1 MKEKIFHTRFKVFGR
16 ADSHKAVQKAAY
28 RSGEKLHDERY
39 GRTYNYVN
47 KGKKEQI
54 ESTIYLPEGA
64 SEKFLDRQYLY
75 NKIESCETWEKTGQL
90 MKEIEFSLYTEL
102 TPEENKE
109 LVEKAAKRLTD
120 KGMIADCCFHKLQGD
135 NPHCHMI
142 LTLRDIKDGDSFGN
156 KNREW
161 DDYHK
166 RTLSKEFRA
175 HWEELVNEKF
185 KEKGLNLFVSKESF
199 KKRGIDRIPTQHLPA
214 NKTSEKYQKVK
225 KKNKE
230 IKKRNNHRQEKKEA
244 KRDYKVQK
252 EARSIVLET
261 ELVYQADLVGREVK
275 STMEQTN
282 KKKQLEPIAYE
293 NSHSYYN
300 DSQERTAEKKPPRHD
315 QDKQYTTGEMYKDE
329 IKENKKNFDKRR
341 EDLKQNKEKTKSA
354 RKVYKETKEKHK
366 RNITYKKEDRANLKN
381 DIDMYKAKLK
391 GTSILSISDWK
402 ERRQLKSKIAQTKVL
417 VKKKNIE
424 IKREKNKIKQAKRT
438 YTNHLKDK
446 VKLYANKTKDYMKM
460 LKTQMEMEKAKDLK
474 QELNNVVSLKEF
486 KQEKQQI
493 EMKNP
498 KDLQMEKQRK
508 EELKKEKTNKRSR

>member
-16 ADSHKAVQKAAY
+16 SDSHKAVQKAAY

-39 GRTYNYVN
+39 GRTYNYIN
-47 KGKKEQI
+47 KGKKEGI

-64 SEKFLDRQYLY
+64 SEKFLDREYLY
-75 NKIESCETWEKTGQL
+75 NKIESCETRTKTGQL
-90 MKEIEFSLYTEL
+90 MKEIEFSLYTEF

-120 KGMIADCCFHKLQGD
+120 KGMIADCCIHKLQGD
-135 NPHCHMI
+135 NPHCHMM

-214 NKTSEKYQKVK
+214 DKTSEKYQKVK

-230 IKKRNNHRQEKKEA
+230 IRKRNNHRQEKKEA
-244 KRDYKVQK
+244 KRDYQVQK
-252 EARSIVLET
+252 EVRSIVLET
-261 ELVYQADLVGREVK
+261 ELVYQADMVGREVK
-275 STMEQTN
+275 ITMEQTN
-282 KKKQLEPIAYE
+282 KKKQLEPIEYSDD
-293 NSHSYYN
+293 NSYYN
-300 DSQERTAEKKPPRHD
+300 ESRTSEKKPPKRD
-315 QDKQYTTGEMYKDE
+315 NQKQYTTGEMYKDGIE
-329 IKENKKNFDKRR
+329 EHKKDFNKRR
-341 EDLKQNKEKTKSA
+341 EDLKQNKEKIKSA
-354 RKVYKETKEKHK
+354 RQLYKDTKEKHK
-366 RNITYKKEDRANLKN
+366 RNITYKKEDRDMLKN
-381 DIDMYKAKLK
+381 DIGMLKARLK
-391 GTSILSISDWK
+391 GTSVLSISDWK
-402 ERRQLKSKIAQTKVL
+402 ERRQLKSQIAQKKVL

-424 IKREKNKIKQAKRT
+424 IKREKSKIKQAKKE
-438 YTNHLKDK
+438 YTKHLKDK

-460 LKTQMEMEKAKDLK
+460 LKTQLEMEKVKDLK
-474 QELNNVVSLKEF
+474 QEMDNVVSLKEF
-486 KQEKQQI
+486 KKEKQQV
-493 EMKNP
+493 EMKKP

-508 EELKKEKTNKRSR
+508 EEQKKQKTSDRSL